1 MRRLPIRVRVTGA
14 FALAMAIVLASTGW
28 FLYARLGSHLAA
40 ALDLELSVRAQDLGA
55 VVGQS
60 DGSFGAAKG
69 VQLIESGESYA
80 QLLSASGRVLDG
92 TAKLERVPVLT
103 ATELRAALRGSVF
116 ANRGRIPGL
125 DEPSRLLATP
135 VERGGRQ
142 RVLVV
147 GRTSQDRAETLARL
161 RDELLIAGP
170 IALLLASLA
179 GYALAGLSLRPV
191 EAMRSRAAAISA
203 ERPGERLPVP
213 ATGDEIERLAETLN
227 AMLGRLEAA
236 VQREREFVADAGH
249 ELRTPLALL
258 RGELELAL
266 RHAESPA
273 DLEEAVRLSIAEVDR
288 LTQLAEALLLIARSD
303 GGGLPLQVEDL
314 YASALVASVVNR
326 FAWRAEEAG
335 RSLAAEAP
343 AAVRLPGDRL
353 RLEQALGNLVD
364 NALRHGAGDVRLL
377 TRTIEGTVAGT
388 VELHCVDG
396 GQGFPPEF
404 LGRAFDRFARAP
416 QRRVDSGSGL
426 GLAIVQVIANAH
438 GGVAIAANRP
448 EGGADV
454 WLELP
459 GETLA

>member
-1 MRRLPIRVRVTGA
+1 MRPLPVRLRVTA
-14 FALAMAIVLASTGW
+14 VFALAMAVVLAGTGL
-28 FLYARLGSHLAA
+28 FLYVRVDSRLAA
-40 ALDLELSVRAQDLGA
+40 ALDRDLRLRAQDLSALVQQPGSSLASTGA
-55 VVGQS
+55 TLV
-60 DGSFGAAKG
+60 
-69 VQLIESGESYA
+69 ERGESYA
-80 QLLSASGRVLDG
+80 QLVDLRGRVLDATRPLG
-92 TAKLERVPVLT
+92 GAPLLT
-103 ATELRAALRGSVF
+103 STQLAQARDRTIF
-116 ANRGRIPGL
+116 ANLRSVPNL
-125 DEPSRLLATP
+125 DEPSRVLATP
-135 VERGGRQ
+135 VDRSGARL
-142 RVLVV
+142 VLVV
-147 GRTSQDRAETLARL
+147 GATRQDNADTLAGL
-161 RDELLIAGP
+161 RNELFVVGP
-170 IALLLASLA
+170 VALLLASVV
-179 GYALAGLSLRPV
+179 GYALAGLGLRPV
-191 EAMRSRAAAISA
+191 ESMRRRAAAISA

-273 DLEEAVRLSIAEVDR
+273 ELEEAVRLSIAEVDR

-314 YASALVASVVNR
+314 DASALVASVVNR